1 MYKHLSTISMIAGDM
16 LNWGEFPKP
25 KSDDVS
31 ETSEEFFQSTSQLTQ
46 ARKMKRFSM
55 SLSEIICSLLSF
67 SASKHTLS
75 WTDRDLKNSK

>member
-1 MYKHLSTISMIAGDM
+1 M

-46 ARKMKRFSM
+46 TRKMKRFSM
-55 SLSEIICSLLSF
+55 SLSGNHLFFAFIFCP
-67 SASKHTLS
+67 KHTLS
-75 WTDRDLKNSK
+75 WTAQGFKEL